1 MAPWEEDRSAAM
13 QYVAITLLV
22 LAADLGLGLFVGAFI
37 RAGQSE
43 R

>member
-1 MAPWEEDRSAAM
+1 M
-13 QYVAITLLV
+13 QYVAITLLALTV
-22 LAADLGLGLFVGAFI
+22 DFGFALFVGAFI